1 MLSCCRRKGVANRD
15 TPSLIRI
22 YVLCDGI
29 SANGIAKIGS
39 DVIGAERRFAVFV
52 GVDANRRNAS
62 TLMGLTTPGPH

>member
-1 MLSCCRRKGVANRD
+1 LLSPEGGSKSRH
-15 TPSLIRI
+15 PSLIRI

-52 GVDANRRNAS
+52 DADPDKQER
-62 TLMGLTTPGPH
+62 